1 MVGTD
6 RPTSN
11 AGDAIGPSSVVI
23 ENIPS
28 KGRSGYGFVTSA
40 ETRAMTLIVI
50 LVRNIFYYSQWNI
63 TPTLSC
69 LA

>member
-1 MVGTD
+1 MSGGRGGCKMGTD

-28 KGRSGYGFVTSA
+28 NGRSGYGFVTSA
-40 ETRAMTLIVI
+40 ETREMTLPD
-50 LVRNIFYYSQWNI
+50 F
-63 TPTLSC
+63 C
-69 LA
+69 E